1 MGKVGIRV
9 VKEGPNHMI
18 NENIRVKSTSTSTN
32 GDSIKNEA
40 SGKDA
45 QFEKVLEAISPPKL
59 GWFARQSETVQVV
72 IATAGAAAGFVLLCF
87 AGGAASTVIKEAAN
101 RKTLNSEGYKA
112 HDKLLSD
119 EAMARISRGLY
130 DEPKTLEEAAARML
144 QKSQEQRVIIYD
156 PYAGST
162 EV

>member
-1 MGKVGIRV
+1 M
-9 VKEGPNHMI
+9 KEGPNHMI
-18 NENIRVKSTSTSTN
+18 NENIKVKSTSTTTN
-32 GDSIKNEA
+32 GDAIKNEA
-40 SGKDA
+40 A
-45 QFEKVLEAISPPKL
+45 EKAAKVEKAEKP
-59 GWFARQSETVQVV
+59 GWFSRQSETVQVV